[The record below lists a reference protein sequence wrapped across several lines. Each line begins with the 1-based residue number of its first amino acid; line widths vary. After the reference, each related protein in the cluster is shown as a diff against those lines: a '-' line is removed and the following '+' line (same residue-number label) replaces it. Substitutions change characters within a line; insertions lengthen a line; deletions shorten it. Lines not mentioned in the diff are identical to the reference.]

1 MSVGFFRPPGQVSR
15 RAVRRAVRAAA
26 LLFALALCS
35 SCRRDDAGLRAPPPT
50 PPLSRPV
57 IGYGVIAAS
66 YTHVTAEP
74 DPSGLSLG
82 YLRQGAIV
90 EVVERRSVS
99 REGAAEFW
107 VFVSPRAGEGAY
119 RGWLRESLVQ
129 IYDNL
134 SQAETA
140 ARSLSP

>member
-1 MSVGFFRPPGQVSR
+1 MLV
-15 RAVRRAVRAAA
+15 
-26 LLFALALCS
+26 LALALCC
-35 SCRRDDAGLRAPPPT
+35 SCRRDDSGAQAPPPT

-57 IGYGVIAAS
+57 IGYGVISVS

-74 DPSGLSLG
+74 DPAGLSLG

-99 REGAAEFW
+99 RDGAAEFW

-119 RGWLRESLVQ
+119 RGWLPASLVQ